1 MRCRPSPGSCASATS
16 ASNPNPNRYLNPNP
30 NPNPNPHPNPT
41 LTLGGTT
48 ASPRRSTTRSS
59 RANRRKAGRRP
70 PWRASAH
77 GTRRRL
83 QTTASPT
90 SSDGTTGRCLATDR
104 RSTTLTRAHT
114 GSRTPTLTL
123 TPSPT
128 LALAL
133 ALTLTRHIWA
143 QGVLRAEHPQGGL
156 RPDATTLILPA
167 RAPPVEIARDCVEIA
182 SRLRTS
188 DRGGIATGPIHA
200 CDCCT
205 IAACGLSTGAVGRS
219 LGRAP

>member
-1 MRCRPSPGSCASATS
+1 MHTLTLTRTLDLTLTLTLTLTSTLTPPSCRVRCRPSRGSCAS
-16 ASNPNPNRYLNPNP
+16 
-30 NPNPNPHPNPT
+30 
-41 LTLGGTT
+41 GTT

-90 SSDGTTGRCLATDR
+90 LSDGTTGRCLATDR

-167 RAPPVEIARDCVEIA
+167 RAPPVEIA
-182 SRLRTS
+182 SRLR
-188 DRGGIATGPIHA
+188 R
-200 CDCCT
+200 DCALQ
-205 IAACGLSTGAVGRS
+205 IAAGSRPRPSMHVIAAQS
-219 LGRAP
+219 LHVVSAPER